1 MTIAPSARIGEAVSL
16 LVVHRIG
23 ALVVTDADGA
33 LAGIIS
39 ERDIVWAL
47 RHGPESMRAPVA
59 SIMTTDVRVADLATT
74 STDLMRTMSQ
84 ERVRHLPVLADG
96 HLVGMVSIGDLVC
109 ALLGDSDA
117 GV

>member
-1 MTIAPSARIGEAVSL
+1 VSL

-23 ALVVTDADGA
+23 ALIVTEADGS

-39 ERDIVWAL
+39 ERDIVWSL

-74 STDLMRTMSQ
+74 CDRLMRSMSD
-84 ERVRHLPVLADG
+84 ERVRHLPIVADG
-96 HLVGMVSIGDLVC
+96 HVVGMVSIGDVVC
-109 ALLGDSDA
+109 ALLGDRSP